1 MDETP
6 YRESTVM
13 HILLVRHG
21 ETAYNAN
28 GRYQGH
34 MQISLNETGFAQ
46 ATRVGERLRHHHFA
60 AIYSSDLLRAVQTA
74 NAIAQHHHQTV
85 IEVAGLREIDVGL
98 WEHLTVAE
106 IAAQFPTDFAAYRTQ
121 PGRTI
126 YTGGE
131 SYAQMQT
138 RAMQALA
145 TIAQRHDEHDTICIV
160 CHGGTIRSIVCAVLN
175 LDIDN
180 YTQMW
185 IDNCAL
191 TTLIQQHGKL
201 RLGNLNDNAHAAA
214 H

>member
-1 MDETP
+1 
-6 YRESTVM
+6 M
-13 HILLVRHG
+13 HIILVRHG
-21 ETAYNAN
+21 ETAYNAI

-34 MQISLNETGFAQ
+34 MQISLNDTGFAQ
-46 ATRVGERLRHHHFA
+46 ATRVGERLRQHHFA

-74 NAIAQHHHQTV
+74 TAIAAHHHQPV
-85 IEVAGLREIDVGL
+85 SELAGFREIDVGL

-106 IAAQFPTDFAAYRTQ
+106 IAAQFPTDFAAYRAK

-138 RAMQALA
+138 RAMHAL
-145 TIAQRHDEHDTICIV
+145 TTVIQRHDEHDTICIV
-160 CHGGTIRSIVCAVLN
+160 CHGGTIRAIVCAVLD

-201 RLGNLNDNAHAAA
+201 RLGNLNDNAHAET

>member
-1 MDETP
+1 
-6 YRESTVM
+6 M
-13 HILLVRHG
+13 HIMLVRHG
-21 ETAYNAN
+21 ETAYNAS

-34 MQISLNETGFAQ
+34 MQISLNDTGFAQ
-46 ATRVGERLRHHHFA
+46 ATRVGQRLRQHHFA

-74 NAIAQHHHQTV
+74 TAIATHHHQPV
-85 IEVAGLREIDVGL
+85 SEVAGFREIDVGL

-106 IAAQFPTDFAAYRTQ
+106 IAARFPTDFAAYRVN
-121 PGRTI
+121 PGRAI

-138 RAMQALA
+138 RAMHAL
-145 TIAQRHDEHDTICIV
+145 TTVMQRHNEHDTICIV

-175 LDIDN
+175 LDIDY

-185 IDNCAL
+185 IDNCAI
-191 TTLIQQHGKL
+191 TTIIQQHGKI
-201 RLGNLNDNAHAAA
+201 RLGNLNDNAHADA

>member
-1 MDETP
+1 MKETP
-6 YRESTVM
+6 YREATPM
-13 HILLVRHG
+13 HIILVRHG
-21 ETAYNAN
+21 ETAYNAS
-28 GRYQGH
+28 GHYQGH
-34 MQISLNETGFAQ
+34 MQISLNDTGFAQ
-46 ATRVGERLRHHHFA
+46 ATRVGERLRQHHFA

-74 NAIAQHHHQTV
+74 NAIATHHHQPV
-85 IEVAGLREIDVGL
+85 IELAGFREIDVGL

-106 IAAQFPTDFAAYRTQ
+106 ISAQFPTDFAAYRAK
-121 PGRTI
+121 PGRAI

-145 TIAQRHDEHDTICIV
+145 TVMQRHDEHDTICVV
-160 CHGGTIRSIVCAVLN
+160 CHGGTIRAIVCAVLN

-191 TTLIQQHGKL
+191 TTIIQQHGKL
-201 RLGNLNDNAHAAA
+201 RLGNLNDNAHTEI

>member
-1 MDETP
+1 
-6 YRESTVM
+6 M
-13 HILLVRHG
+13 HIIFVRHG
-21 ETAYNAN
+21 ETAYNAI

-34 MQISLNETGFAQ
+34 MQISLNDTGFSQ
-46 ATRVGERLRHHHFA
+46 ARHVGERLQHHNFD

-74 NAIAQHHHQTV
+74 KAIAHHHDQQV
-85 IEVAGLREIDVGL
+85 IELPGFREIDVGL

-106 IAAQFPTDFAAYRTQ
+106 ISAQFPTDFAAYRIK

-138 RAMQALA
+138 RAMQTLA
-145 TIAQRHDEHDTICIV
+145 AIMQRHDEHDTICVV
-160 CHGGTIRSIVCAVLN
+160 CHGGTIRAIVCAVLN

-185 IDNCAL
+185 IDNCAI
-191 TTLIQQHGKL
+191 TTIIQHQGKL
-201 RLGNLNDNAHAAA
+201 RLGNLNDNAHAMQ
-214 H
+214 HKQD

>member
-1 MDETP
+1 MDETL
-6 YRESTVM
+6 YRESTPM
-13 HILLVRHG
+13 HIILVRHG
-21 ETAYNAN
+21 ETAYNAI

-34 MQISLNETGFAQ
+34 MQISLNDTGFAQ
-46 ATRVGERLRHHHFA
+46 ATRVGERLQHHHFA

-74 NAIAQHHHQTV
+74 NAIAAHHHQPV
-85 IEVAGLREIDVGL
+85 SELAGFREIDVGL

-106 IAAQFPTDFAAYRTQ
+106 IAAQFPTDFAAYRTK

-145 TIAQRHDEHDTICIV
+145 TIMQRHDEHDTICVV
-160 CHGGTIRSIVCAVLN
+160 CHGGTIRAIVCAVLD

-201 RLGNLNDNAHAAA
+201 RLGNLNDNAHAET

>member
-1 MDETP
+1 
-6 YRESTVM
+6 M

-21 ETAYNAN
+21 ETAYNAI

-34 MQISLNETGFAQ
+34 MQISLNDTGFAQ
-46 ATRVGERLRHHHFA
+46 ATRVGERLRHHQFA

-74 NAIAQHHHQTV
+74 TAIAAHHHQPV
-85 IEVAGLREIDVGL
+85 SELAGFREIDVGL

-106 IAAQFPTDFAAYRTQ
+106 ISAQFPTDFAAYRTK

-131 SYAQMQT
+131 SYAQMQI
-138 RAMQALA
+138 RAMHAL
-145 TIAQRHDEHDTICIV
+145 TTVIQRHDEHDTICVV
-160 CHGGTIRSIVCAVLN
+160 CHGGTIRAIVCAVLD

-201 RLGNLNDNAHAAA
+201 RLGNLNDNAHAET

>member
-1 MDETP
+1 
-6 YRESTVM
+6 M
-13 HILLVRHG
+13 HIILVRHG
-21 ETAYNAN
+21 ETAYNAI

-34 MQISLNETGFAQ
+34 MQISLNDTGFAQ
-46 ATRVGERLRHHHFA
+46 ATRVGERLRQHHFA

-74 NAIAQHHHQTV
+74 TAIAAHHHQPV
-85 IEVAGLREIDVGL
+85 SELAGFREIDVGL

-106 IAAQFPTDFAAYRTQ
+106 IAAQFPTDFAAYRAK

-138 RAMQALA
+138 RAMHAL
-145 TIAQRHDEHDTICIV
+145 TTVIQRHDEHDTICVV
-160 CHGGTIRSIVCAVLN
+160 CLGGTIRAIVCAVLD

-201 RLGNLNDNAHAAA
+201 RLGNLNDNAHAET

>member
-1 MDETP
+1 
-6 YRESTVM
+6 M
-13 HILLVRHG
+13 HIILVRHG
-21 ETAYNAN
+21 ETAYNAI

-34 MQISLNETGFAQ
+34 MQISLNDTGFAQ
-46 ATRVGERLRHHHFA
+46 ATRVGERLRHHQFA

-74 NAIAQHHHQTV
+74 TAIAAHHHQPV
-85 IEVAGLREIDVGL
+85 SELAGFREIDVGL

-106 IAAQFPTDFAAYRTQ
+106 ISTQFPTDFAAYRAK

-145 TIAQRHDEHDTICIV
+145 TIIQRHDEHDTICVV
-160 CHGGTIRSIVCAVLN
+160 CHGGTIRAIVCAVLD

-191 TTLIQQHGKL
+191 TTLIHQHGKL
-201 RLGNLNDNAHAAA
+201 RLGNLNDNAHAEI